1 VGGDWAAVKSLL
13 QGLPMID
20 MNVLALVGTA
30 RLQARLVADSVQV
43 LC

>member
-1 VGGDWAAVKSLL
+1 VGGDWEAVKSLL
-13 QGLPMID
+13 QGLRMIAMD
-20 MNVLALVGTA
+20 VLALVGID

>member
-1 VGGDWAAVKSLL
+1 MGGDWAAVKSLL